1 VKFEDGRTGKISA
14 TLKIRDA
21 KVFPAMAKA
30 A

>member
-1 VKFEDGRTGKISA
+1 MKFEDGRTGKISA

-21 KVFPAMAKA
+21 KVFAPVRKA